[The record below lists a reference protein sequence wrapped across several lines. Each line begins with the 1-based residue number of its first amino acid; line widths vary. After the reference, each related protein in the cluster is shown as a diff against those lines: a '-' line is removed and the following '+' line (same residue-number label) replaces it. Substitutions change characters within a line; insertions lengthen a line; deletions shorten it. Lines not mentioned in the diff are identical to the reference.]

1 MDNKTID
8 FLEWKKKHAYVF
20 TKPLKDEESIETL
33 KTQMHLEKFIL
44 EMDITETLANATSGD
59 NLEFMCKLFENI
71 MNNFRKNNPN
81 FNASVLIDIYKEKI
95 NHG

>member
-1 MDNKTID
+1 MNNKTID
-8 FLEWKKKHAYVF
+8 FLKWKKKHAYEF

-44 EMDITETLANATSGD
+44 EMDITETLANATTD
-59 NLEFMCKLFENI
+59 YNLEFMCKLFENI
-71 MNNFRKNNPN
+71 MHNFRKNNPN
-81 FNASVLIDIYKEKI
+81 FNISILIDIYKEKI